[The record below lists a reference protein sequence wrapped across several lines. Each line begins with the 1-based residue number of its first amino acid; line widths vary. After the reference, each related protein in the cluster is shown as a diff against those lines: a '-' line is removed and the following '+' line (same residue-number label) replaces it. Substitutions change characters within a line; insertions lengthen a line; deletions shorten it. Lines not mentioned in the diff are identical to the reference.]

1 MKKVFKL
8 VVVMLFA
15 SFTLLAIPQRFEKI
29 YSEKYS
35 KNESLSLFKKQ
46 AERILSKCYQKK
58 VIPDEFLKS
67 NFESKNIKY
76 VLVERFVSLLSHN
89 TYSRSPS
96 YLFCEDKYAEKFKKT
111 VDNKYHIYAIEEY
124 DIYVIPLASSELDI
138 FSKLIQQVVKDEP
151 MCDIRKYATEFIISE
166 SWDDLLIT
174 YFNGEKQCTAYFSGP
189 EFSFTGREGNWQQ
202 YVNEIKSDQYL
213 MCVWRYASLND
224 MFENVLLS
232 YGDFPYPQ
240 QDSQKILKYLDE
252 EIKKILNENSD
263 EEKN

>member
-8 VVVMLFA
+8 VVIMLFV
-15 SFTLLAIPQRFEKI
+15 SFTLLAMPQRFEKI

-89 TYSRSPS
+89 TYIRSPS
-96 YLFCEDKYAEKFKKT
+96 YLFCEDKYAKEFEKILYEEYY
-111 VDNKYHIYAIEEY
+111 VYAI
-124 DIYVIPLASSELDI
+124 PLTSSELDI
-138 FSKLIQQVVKDEP
+138 FSKLIYKAVKDEP
-151 MCDIRKYATEFIISE
+151 MCAIRKYATRFIIAE
-166 SWDDLLIT
+166 SWDDILIT
-174 YFNGEKQCTAYFSGP
+174 YFNGKEQYTAFFSGP
-189 EFSFTGREGNWQQ
+189 EFSFTGRKGNWQQ
-202 YVNEIKSDQYL
+202 YVNEIKSAQYL